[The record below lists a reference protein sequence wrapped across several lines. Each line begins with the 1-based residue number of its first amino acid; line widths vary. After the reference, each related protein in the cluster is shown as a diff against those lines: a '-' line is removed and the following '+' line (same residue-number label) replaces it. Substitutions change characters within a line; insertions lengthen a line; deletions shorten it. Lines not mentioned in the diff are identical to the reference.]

1 MILYVETNFPMS
13 IATGRDPEASTLLLS
28 TPASVRLVIPSVCY
42 MEALSALDA
51 DLKARRRF
59 NNELDIRLSDARRNL
74 SSQYARSLGFH
85 LEQARIENKKLT
97 DEVKE
102 SLFEALT
109 QLARKAESIALSG
122 ETLQASLRQNI
133 AEDPTDD
140 LILQCILDHA
150 RLYPAEVKVFL
161 SGNSNDFDTQSV
173 REALRN
179 AGVENYFNRTQNFLN
194 WLQLQ

>member
-1 MILYVETNFPMS
+1 
-13 IATGRDPEASTLLLS
+13 
-28 TPASVRLVIPSVCY
+28 
-42 MEALSALDA
+42 
-51 DLKARRRF
+51 
-59 NNELDIRLSDARRNL
+59 
-74 SSQYARSLGFH
+74 GFH